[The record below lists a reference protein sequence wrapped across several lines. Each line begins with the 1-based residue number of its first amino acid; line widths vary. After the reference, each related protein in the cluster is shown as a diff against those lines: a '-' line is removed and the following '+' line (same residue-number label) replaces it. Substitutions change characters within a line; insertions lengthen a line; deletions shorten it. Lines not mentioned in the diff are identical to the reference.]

1 MSNANGVFGIKPGDV
16 IQNTYKV
23 EKLLG
28 EGGMGAT
35 FKGHN
40 MTTDHDVAIKVMIP
54 SFATDERAVSLFK
67 RESSLLRTVQSDA
80 VIRYET
86 TLQDAE
92 GRLFLVMEYI
102 PGKPLADYLKRGAR
116 LDSKGVLK
124 LARRLAGGLDAIH
137 KLNIVHRD
145 IAPDNILVPEEDIL
159 KAKLIDFGL
168 ASDTAGTE
176 KSILGDSVAGKFSYM
191 APEQLGL
198 FGAKATPAT
207 DIYALGL
214 VLMQVAGLDVPGA
227 GKGIG
232 AIEARREDLSL
243 AGANIS
249 TPLKKLLE
257 SMLKADPK
265 DRVANLSA
273 AITSALNA
281 PEGGGDT
288 EQPPIGGTGGT
299 TGGGGGKS
307 KLPILIAAGVVCLA
321 VIGGGAFYLTQ
332 GGEGPTGPSSTTT
345 TGEGK
350 EIVEREDDPVGKAI
364 ALVNEGGRENL
375 EIALGVF
382 MKLGNDAEASSDT
395 RIRAL
400 MEVAKMYDPQT
411 YDPDRSPFPQANKN
425 AARRTYQKAADLG
438 SADALNAVNRLG
450 E

>member
-1 MSNANGVFGIKPGDV
+1 MSDASGVFGIKPGDV

-23 EKLLG
+23 EKMLG

-54 SFATDERAVSLFK
+54 SFAKDERAVSLFK

-92 GRLFLVMEYI
+92 GRLFLVMEYL
-102 PGKPLADYLKRGAR
+102 PGRPLADYLKRGAR
-116 LDSKGVLK
+116 LGSKDVLK

-214 VLMQVAGLDVPGA
+214 VLMQVAGLSVPGA

-232 AIEARREDLSL
+232 AIEARRENLSL
-243 AGANIS
+243 AGADIS
-249 TPLKKLLE
+249 APLKLLLE
-257 SMLKADPK
+257 NMLKADPG
-265 DRVANLSA
+265 DRVRDLSA
-273 AITSALNA
+273 AIKRALDT
-281 PEGGGDT
+281 PDDVDVTTPPGPSGGGK
-288 EQPPIGGTGGT
+288 
-299 TGGGGGKS
+299 TGGGEKS
-307 KLPILIAAGVVCLA
+307 KMPMLIAAGVVALA
-321 VIGGGAFYLTQ
+321 VIGGGVFFMTKDQ
-332 GGEGPTGPSSTTT
+332 PGDGSSINTTSDSKALL
-345 TGEGK
+345 K
-350 EIVEREDDPVGKAI
+350 EPDAVDKAI
-364 ALVNEGGRENL
+364 ALVDQGGRENL
-375 EIALGVF
+375 EIALGAL
-382 MKLGNDAEASSDT
+382 MKLGNDDAAEADT

-400 MEVAKMYDPQT
+400 IEVAKMYDPQT
-411 YDPDRSPFPQANKN
+411 YDPQRSPFAQANKS
-425 AARRTYQKAADLG
+425 AARRMYQKAADLG
-438 SADALNAVNRLG
+438 SADAQNAVARLG